1 MVNDTLHT
9 LHWFLASTS
18 GASLPRKLTSE
29 LMGFGLSVVVDLF
42 CCLGFCFVLVVKSF
56 GATETGS
63 ICYITQSNS
72 LTVTR
77 IFWNYAKNIIL
88 DCIQELGIKIYSSLE
103 NFNRYIVVVSDK
115 THQ

>member
-1 MVNDTLHT
+1 MTHCTV
-9 LHWFLASTS
+9 FLASTS

-29 LMGFGLSVVVDLF
+29 LMGFGLSVVVGLF
-42 CCLGFCFVLVVKSF
+42 CFSSKKF
-56 GATETGS
+56 GATKTGS

-103 NFNRYIVVVSDK
+103 NFNRYIVVVSAK